1 MTKEMRL
8 IFEKGKWNDKRDT
21 PAAAPPPC
29 RLHFLM
35 FSALHAEKAALLRRK
50 NAIGTPPTSLA
61 PCRPESFLA
70 APKRPHEMQP
80 PRFRAEFEM
89 SEFQIHGGGEQ
100 Q

>member
-1 MTKEMRL
+1 MK
-8 IFEKGKWNDKRDT
+8 
-21 PAAAPPPC
+21 C
-29 RLHFLM
+29 RKSGAF
-35 FSALHAEKAALLRRK
+35 ARK

>member
-35 FSALHAEKAALLRRK
+35 FSALHAEKAALSRRK

>member
-1 MTKEMRL
+1 M
-8 IFEKGKWNDKRDT
+8 DKRDT
-21 PAAAPPPC
+21 PQASLAPC
-29 RLHFLM
+29 RSDFLLIFAHF
-35 FSALHAEKAALLRRK
+35 AQKCGVCTPQ
-50 NAIGTPPTSLA
+50 NPTGTPPTSLA

-89 SEFQIHGGGEQ
+89 SEFQIHGDGEQ